1 MNSAVAVTTRIDKS
15 TLTSAQQLILELLAA
30 QWRLGEPAWV
40 FPGKARQSLEVL
52 QGKGLLW
59 WQPGSAPGTLLAS
72 LTEAGREVTLDGV
85 YDDPAPPLVAEI
97 RRRTADL
104 NRMIAGLEFYIDR
117 QARRI
122 TAAVHVD
129 AGQQIAAAQS
139 AANAQLNAADAQ
151 LAAAD
156 ARILAM
162 REESDARADT
172 ALTEIN
178 RQDALITEL
187 RQRLAAAERQLASAR
202 AGFRRRDGD
211 FITASRDPD
220 RELGLDSG
228 DDDGD
233 VDGQHRDGN
242 GLLGAPRPADEQS
255 SGAPARDRRWLRSR
269 AAAG

>member
-97 RRRTADL
+97 RRRTSDL

-129 AGQQIAAAQS
+129 AGQRITAAQS
-139 AANAQLNAADAQ
+139 AANAQLDAADAQ

-156 ARILAM
+156 ARITAM
-162 REESDARADT
+162 REEAEARAD
-172 ALTEIN
+172 AARAEIS
-178 RQDALITEL
+178 RQDTLITEL
-187 RQRLAAAERQLASAR
+187 RQRLETAGRELASAR
-202 AGFRRRDGD
+202 AELRRRDDLTVG
-211 FITASRDPD
+211 
-220 RELGLDSG
+220 GW
-228 DDDGD
+228 DDDG
-233 VDGQHRDGN
+233 GQRDDS
-242 GLLGAPRPADEQS
+242 GLLESPHPAGEPS
-255 SGAPARDRRWLRSR
+255 SARERRWSIRSK
-269 AAAG
+269 AAVG